1 MTEPSPSWDW
11 ILRGGYG
18 GMCLTFTHGVT
29 PETAIRRYG
38 ADPSQA
44 SSIAF
49 PQAYELLQPGPDSSI
64 LRVGSL
70 REWTFCCE
78 TLGVQ
83 GIMPAV
89 LAALSQGTQTVAF
102 NHGANALHTLEH
114 WVDGQPRERFEAG
127 QKSSL
132 QAADVHP
139 FWDAA
144 ERHRADHHNR
154 PAVLDTLEAVG
165 DRIGGHLTAD
175 IVHGPLL
182 TTILPWPLP
191 PLPSPAAPLPF
202 VHATA
207 PRPLGPSLG
216 TLPPPTR

>member
-1 MTEPSPSWDW
+1 MTESSPNWDW
-11 ILRGGYG
+11 MLRGGYG

-29 PETAIRRYG
+29 PEAVLRRYG

-49 PQAYELLQPGPDSSI
+49 PQVYELLQPGPDSSI
-64 LRVGSL
+64 LRVGSI

-89 LAALSQGTQTVAF
+89 LAALSQDTQTVAV

-114 WVDGQPRERFEAG
+114 WVDGQPRERFEPG
-127 QKSSL
+127 QESSL

-139 FWDAA
+139 LWDTA
-144 ERHRADHHNR
+144 ERHRADHHSV
-154 PAVLDTLEAVG
+154 PAVLGALEAVG

-175 IVHGPLL
+175 IVAGPLL
-182 TTILPWPLP
+182 TTALPWTLP

-202 VHATA
+202 VHAAET
-207 PRPLGPSLG
+207 RPLGSRIG
-216 TLPPPTR
+216 TFRPPTR